1 MFADFAYLPYPGDG
15 TASDSY
21 EIVLVSDDIP
31 ELMAGKDSCFIRE
44 PHIYLPR
51 SDRRRYSTNPF
62 RMPVSKSCQG
72 NCIEDQPLQGM
83 QTVAMASMNAQ
94 ISRVCSSP

>member
-31 ELMAGKDSCFIRE
+31 ELMAGKELLFHHE
-44 PHIYLPR
+44 PYR
-51 SDRRRYSTNPF
+51 
-62 RMPVSKSCQG
+62 G
-72 NCIEDQPLQGM
+72 
-83 QTVAMASMNAQ
+83 AS
-94 ISRVCSSP
+94 